1 MPKDNQWTRRDK
13 TFVIEMVLLTLFF
26 SMRRGPLMQAT
37 IHTLRDVFVSVFYS
51 LAMVFI
57 FIGLTKK
64 TFKYNPTR
72 VQIIKWT
79 AGVAA
84 FFSVSQ
90 FIHEAFLVLTHQLPH
105 P

>member
-1 MPKDNQWTRRDK
+1 MPKESKWTRRDK
-13 TFVIEMVLLTLFF
+13 TFVIEMILISLLFSVRKGTL
-26 SMRRGPLMQAT
+26 LHAT
-37 IHTLRDVFVSVFYS
+37 IHTLRDVFACAFYS

-90 FIHEAFLVLTHQLPH
+90 FVHEAFLVLTNQPH

>member
-1 MPKDNQWTRRDK
+1 MPKENQWTKRDK
-13 TFVIEMVLLTLFF
+13 IFVIEMVLITLLF
-26 SMRRGPLMQAT
+26 SIRKGPLIHAA
-37 IHTLRDVFVSVFYS
+37 IHTLRDVFVSIFYS

-79 AGVAA
+79 VGLAA

-90 FIHEAFLVLTHQLPH
+90 FVHEAFLILTHQLPH

>member
-1 MPKDNQWTRRDK
+1 MPKDSQWTNQDK
-13 TFVIEMVLLTLFF
+13 RFVIEMVLITLLF
-26 SMRRGPLMQAT
+26 SMRKGPLIHAA
-37 IHTLRDVFVSVFYS
+37 IHTLRDIFACAFYS

-79 AGVAA
+79 AGLAA